1 MVKSWVITGV
11 CLIGAGVLCCT
22 AAIGAG
28 ALNQQRYREKL
39 HLTDRTDTPSE
50 NFTAIQVALEDA
62 DLTVQ
67 TGESVSVEAENIS
80 ADCYDVTVRDG
91 VLRIEQRS
99 NDLNQYTLIHLGG
112 FSIPTAKI
120 TLTLPEENYK
130 SMNISASY
138 GDCTVDGISAQTFS
152 ANLDCGD
159 GTFQNIS
166 TENYT
171 AKSSYGD
178 LQLSDSEVKDS
189 LSVEAD
195 SGSVTFARIDIRN
208 RCQVQDDFG
217 DVEMNAVT
225 CGVAEMTLDSGSLTV
240 NRFECTDEDASSIFT
255 LDFGDFICI
264 RSKLWNSDIS
274 LDSGDIRTEKT
285 ALYGA
290 TTINLD
296 FGSASLNL
304 LGTSGDYSVGHL
316 LAGGTVSGGGNVI
329 SISGDSDANVTFTE
343 VP

>member
-1 MVKSWVITGV
+1 M
-11 CLIGAGVLCCT
+11 
-22 AAIGAG
+22 
-28 ALNQQRYREKL
+28 
-39 HLTDRTDTPSE
+39 D
-50 NFTAIQVALEDA
+50 
-62 DLTVQ
+62 
-67 TGESVSVEAENIS
+67 
-80 ADCYDVTVRDG
+80 
-91 VLRIEQRS
+91 
-99 NDLNQYTLIHLGG
+99 
-112 FSIPTAKI
+112 
-120 TLTLPEENYK
+120 
-130 SMNISASY
+130 ISASY

-264 RSKLWNSDIS
+264 RSKLWNSVIS

-304 LGTSGDYSVGHL
+304 LGTSGDYSVGLL

>member
-1 MVKSWVITGV
+1 M
-11 CLIGAGVLCCT
+11 
-22 AAIGAG
+22 
-28 ALNQQRYREKL
+28 
-39 HLTDRTDTPSE
+39 
-50 NFTAIQVALEDA
+50 
-62 DLTVQ
+62 
-67 TGESVSVEAENIS
+67 
-80 ADCYDVTVRDG
+80 
-91 VLRIEQRS
+91 
-99 NDLNQYTLIHLGG
+99 
-112 FSIPTAKI
+112 
-120 TLTLPEENYK
+120 
-130 SMNISASY
+130 
-138 GDCTVDGISAQTFS
+138 
-152 ANLDCGD
+152 
-159 GTFQNIS
+159 
-166 TENYT
+166 
-171 AKSSYGD
+171 
-178 LQLSDSEVKDS
+178 QLSDSEVKDS

-264 RSKLWNSDIS
+264 RSKLWNSVIS

-290 TTINLD
+290 TTINLE

-304 LGTSGDYSVGHL
+304 LGTSGDYSVGQF
-316 LAGGTVSGGGNVI
+316 LAGGAVSGGGNVI

>member
-1 MVKSWVITGV
+1 M
-11 CLIGAGVLCCT
+11 
-22 AAIGAG
+22 
-28 ALNQQRYREKL
+28 
-39 HLTDRTDTPSE
+39 
-50 NFTAIQVALEDA
+50 
-62 DLTVQ
+62 
-67 TGESVSVEAENIS
+67 SVEAENIS

-130 SMNISASY
+130 SMDISASY

-264 RSKLWNSDIS
+264 RSKLWNSSIS
-274 LDSGDIRTEKT
+274 LDSGDIRTEKDCPVRRNHHQSGVRQRQPEP
-285 ALYGA
+285 AGHFRRLQC
-290 TTINLD
+290 
-296 FGSASLNL
+296 
-304 LGTSGDYSVGHL
+304 GTSF
-316 LAGGTVSGGGNVI
+316 AGGTVSGGGNVI

>member
-39 HLTDRTDTPSE
+39 HLTAQTDTPS
-50 NFTAIQVALEDA
+50 
-62 DLTVQ
+62 
-67 TGESVSVEAENIS
+67 
-80 ADCYDVTVRDG
+80 
-91 VLRIEQRS
+91 
-99 NDLNQYTLIHLGG
+99 DLNQYTLIHLGG

-130 SMNISASY
+130 SMDISASY
-138 GDCTVDGISAQTFS
+138 GDCTVDSISAQTFS

-264 RSKLWNSDIS
+264 RSKLWNSVIS

-290 TTINLD
+290 TTINLE

-304 LGTSGDYSVGHL
+304 LGTSGDYSVGQF
-316 LAGGTVSGGGNVI
+316 LAGGAVSGGGNVI

>member
-1 MVKSWVITGV
+1 MVKSWIITGV

-91 VLRIEQRS
+91 VLRIEQKNS
-99 NDLNQYTLIHLGG
+99 TLDQYTLIHLGG
-112 FSIPTAKI
+112 FSVPTAKV

-130 SMNISASY
+130 SMDISASY

-225 CGVAEMTLDSGSLTV
+225 CGVAEMTLDSGSLTL
-240 NRFECTDEDASSIFT
+240 NRFETTDQESSSILR
-255 LDFGDFICI
+255 LDFGDLTCI
-264 RSKLWNSDIS
+264 RSKLWNGEFS
-274 LDSGDIRTEKT
+274 LDCGDIQTEKT
-285 ALYGA
+285 ALYGG
-290 TTINLD
+290 TNIELD
-296 FGSASLNL
+296 FGNADLNL
-304 LGTSGDYSVGHL
+304 LGTSSDYSVGKFL
-316 LAGGTVSGGGNVI
+316 TGSAKSGGGNVI

>member
-39 HLTDRTDTPSE
+39 HLTDQTDTPSE
-50 NFTAIQVALEDA
+50 NFTAIQVALKDA

-91 VLRIEQRS
+91 VLRIE
-99 NDLNQYTLIHLGG
+99 
-112 FSIPTAKI
+112 
-120 TLTLPEENYK
+120 NYK
-130 SMNISASY
+130 SMDISASY

-240 NRFECTDEDASSIFT
+240 NRFECTDEDASSVFT
-255 LDFGDFICI
+255 LDFGNFICI
-264 RSKLWNSDIS
+264 RSKLWNSSIS

-290 TTINLD
+290 TTINLE

-304 LGTSGDYSVGHL
+304 LGTSGDYSVGQF
-316 LAGGTVSGGGNVI
+316 LAGGA
-329 SISGDSDANVTFTE
+329 DANVTFTE